1 MVSVHALSDQEL
13 LPLLREGENNAFKE
27 LYGRYHGGLYGFLY
41 KFLKSAELT
50 EDITQEIFIKVW
62 DQHRELPEL
71 MSIKSYLFT
80 LGKNHA
86 FNFLKRAGIDQVAK
100 AEIVKNYKTDNNSLE
115 SAIHARDY
123 SRYLEELLATLTP
136 QSREVFRLC
145 RQEGRTYDEAAELLG
160 ITRHTVKK
168 HMVRTMRVL
177 GDSVEKDLGISLT
190 VLLAILIRP

>member
-1 MVSVHALSDQEL
+1 MAGVHSLSDQDL
-13 LPLLREGENNAFKE
+13 LPLLRDGENGAFKE
-27 LYGRYHGGLYGFLY
+27 LYGRYYTGLYSFLY
-41 KFLKSAELT
+41 KFLKSPELT
-50 EDITQEIFIKVW
+50 DDITQEIFIKVW
-62 DQHRELPEL
+62 DQHAELPQL
-71 MSIKSYLFT
+71 LSIKSYLFT

-100 AEIVKNYKTDNNSLE
+100 AEIIRNYKTDHNSLE

-123 SRYLEELLATLTP
+123 ARYLEELLATLTP

-177 GDSVEKDLGISLT
+177 GDSVERDLGISLSA
-190 VLLAILIRP
+190 LLVILLR